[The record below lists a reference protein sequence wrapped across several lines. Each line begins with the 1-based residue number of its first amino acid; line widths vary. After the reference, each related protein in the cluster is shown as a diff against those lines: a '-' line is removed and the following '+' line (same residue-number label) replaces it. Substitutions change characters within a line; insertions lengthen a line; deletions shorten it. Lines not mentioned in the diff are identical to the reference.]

1 MSLMPDV
8 TELLHDPDLGAHEFT
23 ILRRTGKWYN
33 GRFNA
38 ATSKTIQATGIMV
51 PPTAEQLATLPE
63 GERRK
68 GAVAIYSETQM
79 HLTEGED
86 IADDVT
92 WLGEQYKVIH
102 VDRWDEY
109 GFWIA
114 YAQKR

>member
-8 TELLHDPDLGAHEFT
+8 TDLLHDPDLGAKEF
-23 ILRRTGKWYN
+23 IVLRRTGEWDG
-33 GRFNA
+33 GRFRVK
-38 ATSKTIQATGIMV
+38 TSETIEGTGIMV
-51 PPTAEQLATLPE
+51 PPSAEQLATFPE

-68 GAVAIYSETQM
+68 GIVAIYTKTIL

-92 WLGEQYKVIH
+92 WMGEQYKVIR

-109 GFWIA
+109 GYCIA